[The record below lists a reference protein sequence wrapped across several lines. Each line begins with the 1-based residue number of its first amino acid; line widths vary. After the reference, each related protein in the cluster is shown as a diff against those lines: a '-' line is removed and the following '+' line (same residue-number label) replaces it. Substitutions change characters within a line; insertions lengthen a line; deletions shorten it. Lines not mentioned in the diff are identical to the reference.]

1 MKKLLALFLCLALV
15 ITSFN
20 FNLAKAATI
29 TAFNEDF
36 EEFEIGDALTD
47 GTDTKWQVYDEGQS
61 GYWKT
66 HSVGTKGWFYN
77 NNGSINVSGD
87 NHSEVI
93 GSQKA
98 ALVPAWVTLA
108 KEIEVSPNTDYS
120 LSFNFLA
127 ETRDNMDFFVL
138 DATNVNS
145 YSFKAY
151 TAFSP
156 VSTANKVKAFDNTLL
171 TALSQKRDK
180 YTAGV
185 WQNYTTSFSTG
196 ANTTKI
202 LFVFATEGN
211 GTSYLDDISLTYE
224 FRPEVIVTTTGIEGE
239 KGGEATAQLSDNDT
253 KITYSAFPYDTAEFL
268 GWYKNG
274 ALYNSNPV
282 FTEDYNPSTYIKLE
296 AKFNATAVNLFTDN
310 SFEDIAAGTKYS
322 GNSVYHWVSGR
333 TPTHVTIDTSTMT
346 AMSNYG
352 DNNVITT
359 SKAYSGTKSLS
370 IPINGHYVYKI
381 VKVEKNTDYRYSFY
395 YYQEN
400 YNLFYN
406 NKTGMKVIGLDYENL
421 QNIYADEIDAED
433 GTETILHVNSSG
445 YGSGYTDAN
454 GNVLQARLNTY
465 PQSENLITRTGK
477 SEKIGEKATVGAWD
491 KAEFIFNSGDFEYI
505 ALPFSSNASA
515 GTNTGV
521 YIDHVTLYKRPEIV
535 SDYSF
540 AVVGDQQKLTGYHPD
555 KLHYIYDHLID
566 NAEEKNLQFVM
577 NMGDICEHYD
587 SQIDEN
593 EWILAREQMDRL
605 NGVCDYTFIRGNH
618 DDTDMY
624 NKYFPIAD
632 YTDMVD
638 GSYSNNMLNTYQKFE
653 VGGVKYLVFS
663 LDIGVNPSVMQWVKS
678 VVENHPDYNVIYTTH
693 SYLGIN
699 GLLPSDSIYS
709 PGKLSGGYYH
719 SQELWDNLFSQY
731 SNTSMV
737 LCGHISADHVKI
749 FENIGVNNN
758 KIYQML
764 IDPQGMEEGD
774 VTPVGMVAYFHFTE
788 NGKKLY
794 IEYYSTIWNE
804 LRYEAYL
811 DLETVNDNNTY
822 SELTVNAQEGGY
834 VKVANGQLQSNLTV
848 RKSSG
853 TTTLYAEEIYGN
865 EFLGWYEGETLITN
879 EKMVTVNVT
888 NKTITAK
895 FKNNNLLENG
905 SFENYLSKKQ
915 YLKSAGT
922 WENITTSATWGSIGI
937 VENVAGRRD
946 GSEYSPYSGSKMLLL
961 SNRNAENAYIT
972 LNTEEGKDYEFNMKW
987 LLTLKYGDI
996 LAADGVTPI
1005 RSQIGSVK
1013 VTSADGQTVL
1023 AQTSDTLYG
1032 SGEWENFNIAFNSG
1046 TNESV
1051 RVNITYYVDNDP
1063 SSNNTSAPSTGEL
1076 YIDDLSLTDVT
1087 APAFTLGD
1095 IDGKNGINNSDLIML
1110 RRYLAGWGVEIN
1122 EDAANLDGKGGVNN
1136 SDAIWLA
1143 RHLAGWDGY
1152 ELD

>member
-1 MKKLLALFLCLALV
+1 MKKALAILLSFVMIITLF
-15 ITSFN
+15 SFN
-20 FNLAKAATI
+20 LTSAATI
-29 TAFNEDF
+29 VAFSENF
-36 EEFEIGDALTD
+36 ESYNNGDSLTN
-47 GTDTKWQVYDEGQS
+47 GTSTQWKVYDEGVD

-66 HSVGTKGWFYN
+66 HTVGEDGWFYN
-77 NNGSINVSGD
+77 NNGSINVS
-87 NHSEVI
+87 NQSHSEVT
-93 GSQKA
+93 GSENA
-98 ALVPAWVTLA
+98 ALVPAWVTLV
-108 KEIEVSPNTDYS
+108 KEIEVNPNTDYT
-120 LSFNFLA
+120 LSFNFIA

-138 DATNVNS
+138 DATNVDG

-151 TAFSP
+151 TSFSP

-171 TALSQKRDK
+171 TPLSIKRDK

-211 GTSYLDDISLTYE
+211 GTSYLDDINLTYD
-224 FRPEVIVTTTGIEGE
+224 FRPEVTVTTTGIAGE
-239 KGGEATAQLSDNDT
+239 KGGEATATLSNNDT

-274 ALYNSNPV
+274 TLYNTNPV
-282 FTEDYNPSTYIKLE
+282 FTEDYNASTYVKLE
-296 AKFNATAVNLFTDN
+296 AKFNATAVNIFPDD
-310 SFEDIAAGTKYS
+310 SFEEIAAGTKYS
-322 GNSVYHWVSGR
+322 GSSTYNWVSGR
-333 TPTHVTIDTSTMT
+333 TPTHVIIDTENMV

-352 DNNVITT
+352 NNNVITT
-359 SKAYSGTKSLS
+359 VKSYSGTKSLS
-370 IPINGHYVYKI
+370 IPVNGHAVYKI

-400 YNLFYN
+400 LNLFYN
-406 NKTGMKVIGLDYENL
+406 NRMEVIGLDYENL
-421 QNIYADEIDAED
+421 NNIYADEIAAED
-433 GTETILHVNSSG
+433 GSEKIFHVNSTG
-445 YGSGYTDAN
+445 YGTNFTDSE

-477 SEKIGEKATVGAWD
+477 SEKFGEKATVGAWD
-491 KAEFIFNSGDFEYI
+491 KAEFIFNSGDFEYV
-505 ALPFSSNASA
+505 ALPFTSNANA
-515 GTNTGV
+515 GTNNGV
-521 YIDHVTLYKRPEIV
+521 YIDHITLYERPEIV

-749 FENIGVNNN
+749 FENTGVNNN
-758 KIYQML
+758 KIYQIL

-774 VTPVGMVAYFHFTE
+774 VTPVGMVAYFHFSE

-811 DLETVNDNNTY
+811 DLDPVDDDNTY
-822 SELTVNAQEGGY
+822 NELTVNAQEGGY

-853 TTTLYAEEIYGN
+853 TATLYAEEIYGN

-915 YLKSAGT
+915 YLKGAGT

-937 VENVAGRRD
+937 VEVVNGRRD
-946 GSEYSPYSGSKMLLL
+946 ESETSPYSGSKMLML

-972 LNTEEGKDYEFNMKW
+972 LDTTAGKNYEFSMKW

-996 LAADGVTPI
+996 LAANGTTPI
-1005 RSQIGSVK
+1005 RSQIGSIK
-1013 VTSADGQTVL
+1013 ILSGDGSTVL
-1023 AQTSDTLYG
+1023 AQTTSTLYG
-1032 SGEWENFNIAFNSG
+1032 TGEWEDFNITFNSG
-1046 TNESV
+1046 NNTSV
-1051 RVNITYYVDNDP
+1051 RVSISYYVDNDP
-1063 SSNNTSAPSTGEL
+1063 SASNTTASATGEL
-1076 YIDDLSLTDVT
+1076 YIDDLSLVKLSD
-1087 APAFTLGD
+1087 PEYILGD
-1095 IDGKNGINNSDLIML
+1095 VNNDGDINSKDLTAIRRKLADWDVATFIDAAADTNKDGKFDSKDATYLA
-1110 RRYLAGWGVEIN
+1110 RYLAE
-1122 EDAANLDGKGGVNN
+1122 
-1136 SDAIWLA
+1136 
-1143 RHLAGWDGY
+1143 WDGY
-1152 ELD
+1152 LLN